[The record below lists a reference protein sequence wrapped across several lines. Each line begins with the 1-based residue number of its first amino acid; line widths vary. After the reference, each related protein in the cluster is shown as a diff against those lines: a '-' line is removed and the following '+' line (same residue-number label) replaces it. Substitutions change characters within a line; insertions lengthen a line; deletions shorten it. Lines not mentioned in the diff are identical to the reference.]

1 MSFQTLFSDIRVFLY
16 GGLQTFPLTI
26 AGTFLILGL
35 MTANYAMLFFLVGYL
50 LLVPIASTIIN
61 LIIPKILPALWFT
74 VPKSDICN
82 IRLPF
87 PPETT
92 SLPTTIVSSNWM
104 AMTVF
109 FLGYML
115 SNAISLYNL
124 PSSVEDDKGKVVT
137 RTTQSMLSVISI
149 LMFSLFIIFM
159 RTKLVKCETTPS
171 IIITTILFGTLGW
184 SWYRALAATGED
196 RLSDLF
202 GVANRLLSPEAT
214 QNAPI
219 ACFPQA

>member
-50 LLVPIASTIIN
+50 LLVPIASSLLN
-61 LIIPKILPALWFT
+61 LAGNAVLPASWFT
-74 VPKSDICN
+74 VMKSDLCN
-82 IRLPF
+82 LRLPF
-87 PPETT
+87 PPETMPMPA
-92 SLPTTIVSSNWM
+92 SIISSNWM
-104 AMTVF
+104 AMTIF

-115 SNAISLYNL
+115 ANAISLYNR
-124 PSSVEDDKGKVVT
+124 PSSVEDDKGKVIA

-149 LMFSLFIIFM
+149 ILFSVFMIFM

-171 IIITTILFGTLGW
+171 LIITTIVFGLLG
-184 SWYRALAATGED
+184 
-196 RLSDLF
+196 
-202 GVANRLLSPEAT
+202 
-214 QNAPI
+214 
-219 ACFPQA
+219 